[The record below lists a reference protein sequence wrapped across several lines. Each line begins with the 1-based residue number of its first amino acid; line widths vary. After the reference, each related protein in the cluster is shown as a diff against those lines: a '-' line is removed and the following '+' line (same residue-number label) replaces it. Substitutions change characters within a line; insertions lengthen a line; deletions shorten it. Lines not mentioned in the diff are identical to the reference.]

1 MEKVEIAK
9 KILLSIHVV
18 ASILWVGAVYMG
30 AAIDWPA
37 AKNSVPKTKFP
48 FKFIIGQG
56 TRVFYSVYIGITLL
70 WVSGIGLTVITIP
83 VTERDI
89 VILCLKLFCL
99 LTMTV
104 LTLYGTF
111 FTWPKLQ
118 TSLDQEANKKYKN
131 YIFRAYITLISG
143 IIAAILGVNLYN

>member
-30 AAIDWPA
+30 AVVDWPA

-56 TRVFYSVYIGITLL
+56 TRVFYSVYTGIILL
-70 WVSGIGLTVITIP
+70 WFSGIGLTVITLP